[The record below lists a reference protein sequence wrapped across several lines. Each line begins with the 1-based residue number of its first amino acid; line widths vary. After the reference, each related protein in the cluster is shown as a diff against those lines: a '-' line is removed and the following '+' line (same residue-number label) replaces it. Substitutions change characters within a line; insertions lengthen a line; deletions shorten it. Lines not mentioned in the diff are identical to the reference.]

1 LHIII
6 LSEHVRP
13 KVLAALPNDER
24 PYWSYLLKAGV
35 SSRAALLE
43 AIRGCLN
50 RSLVDEQVR
59 EQPLSS
65 NELRIDTLS
74 ERQREI
80 LALVASGMSNTAIA
94 QKLFMSPK
102 SVEYHLTQIY
112 SQLQVA
118 TDASA
123 NARVQAAMIYA
134 RQDQGD

>member
-1 LHIII
+1 M
-6 LSEHVRP
+6 
-13 KVLAALPNDER
+13 
-24 PYWSYLLKAGV
+24 
-35 SSRAALLE
+35 
-43 AIRGCLN
+43 
-50 RSLVDEQVR
+50 DEQVR